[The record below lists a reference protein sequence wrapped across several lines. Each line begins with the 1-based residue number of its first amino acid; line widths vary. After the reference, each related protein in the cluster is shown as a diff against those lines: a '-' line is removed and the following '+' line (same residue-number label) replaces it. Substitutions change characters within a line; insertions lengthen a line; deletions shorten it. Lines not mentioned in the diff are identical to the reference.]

1 MIGILLTA
9 LGISGLF
16 LFGRVFKEP
25 NEVRRQAKY
34 QMATLLMA
42 LLLISI
48 NRAIYG
54 SSISF
59 NSNLDSEVKGLSW
72 LGFNNSTTWASA
84 AQTFLAI
91 PFLVT
96 TIVVYLQVL
105 KGKKVDGLLS
115 AILTSLP
122 FSLMNSATEEI
133 IFRLIGV
140 ESLPFTA
147 ITTAIIC
154 GAWFGVPHYFGT
166 PGKIP
171 GVLMAGLLG
180 YVMALAMQQTGGFLL
195 PWMIHFVQD
204 VPIIAM
210 LILKSRTQSS

>member
-1 MIGILLTA
+1 VIGILLTA

-42 LLLISI
+42 LLLMSI

-72 LGFNNSTTWASA
+72 IGFSKETTWTSAS
-84 AQTFLAI
+84 QTFLII

-96 TIVVYLQVL
+96 TTVVYLQAL
-105 KGKKVDGLLS
+105 KGMKVNGVLS
-115 AILTSLP
+115 ALFISIP
-122 FSLMNSATEEI
+122 FSLMNSATEEV
-133 IFRLIGV
+133 IFRLIGI
-140 ESLPFTA
+140 ESLPFA
-147 ITTAIIC
+147 AVTTSIIC
-154 GAWFGVPHYFGT
+154 GAWFGIPHYFGT

>member
-1 MIGILLTA
+1 MFGILLTA

-34 QMATLLMA
+34 QSATLLVA
-42 LLLISI
+42 LSLMSI
-48 NRAIYG
+48 NRVIYG

-72 LGFNNSTTWASA
+72 LGFSTGTSWTSASL
-84 AQTFLAI
+84 TFLI
-91 PFLVT
+91 FPFLVT
-96 TIVVYLQVL
+96 TFVVYVQAL
-105 KGKKVDGLLS
+105 KGKKVDGVLS
-115 AILTSLP
+115 ALLISIP

-140 ESLPFTA
+140 ESLPYAA

-154 GAWFGVPHYFGT
+154 GAWFGIPHYFGT
-166 PGKIP
+166 PGKMA

-180 YVMALAMQQTGGFLL
+180 YVLALAMQQTEGFLL

-204 VPIIAM
+204 VPIITM
-210 LILKSRTQSS
+210 LILKSRTNSS